1 MTTLWTDLIN
11 GSFEA
16 LAGAMV
22 LNHCRVLYA
31 EKMVRGVSVISSFF
45 FTLWGIWNLYYYP
58 ALNQPM
64 SFYGVLVVVAA
75 NALYVGMMVYYRR
88 EAEKTASTTSPLAH
102 PGAVL

>member
-1 MTTLWTDLIN
+1 MTPLWPDLIN

-31 EKMVRGVSVISSFF
+31 EKMVRGVSVLSSCF
-45 FTLWGIWNLYYYP
+45 FTLWGMWNLYYYP
-58 ALNQPM
+58 VLNQPL
-64 SFYGVLVVVAA
+64 SFYGGMVVVAA
-75 NALYVGMMVYYRR
+75 NALYVGMMVHYRSA
-88 EAEKTASTTSPLAH
+88 AEKTALTTSPLAH